1 MQVELVSNNQVLR
14 KINHGGQDY
23 IEAPPE
29 GAYQIRLTNNSP
41 HRCLAVVTVDG
52 LNVNDGTDGAYDGSG
67 YALDPW
73 RSITLKGWLRS
84 NSEVAAF
91 EFRPNE
97 GSYVNQTGRGTKN
110 TGIVGVAVFDEK
122 IRPVIAVPPPLII
135 EHHHHHPQPVVWP
148 IFPQVPRGPFWL
160 DYPQTICSSEPGVRG
175 LGDVPST
182 LSSVAPP
189 MTTASYSAGDGPAT
203 KGIRS
208 AAPRGGGPRTVKRS
222 ARVAPEGEVKTS
234 GSLDL
239 GTGYGSRQTQHTTF
253 VSFERASSSP
263 SFVVTLRYAV
273 RAKLAEWGVPV
284 DAPVAVAPAAPSAFP
299 AAPGFAQPPAGW
311 GG

>member
-1 MQVELVSNNQVLR
+1 MQVELISNNQVLR
-14 KINHGGQDY
+14 KINYGGQDY
-23 IEAPPE
+23 IEAPP
-29 GAYQIRLTNNSP
+29 GGSYQIRLTNNSP
-41 HRCLAVVTVDG
+41 HRRLAVVTVDG
-52 LNVNDGTDGAYDGSG
+52 LNINDGSDGAHDGSG

-73 RSITLKGWLRS
+73 RSIILEGWLRS
-84 NSEVAAF
+84 SSEVAAF

-97 GSYVNQTGRGTKN
+97 GSYANQSGRGTKN

-122 IRPVIAVPPPLII
+122 PRPVIVAPRIVERIV
-135 EHHHHHPQPVVWP
+135 ERHHYPWPV
-148 IFPQVPRGPFWL
+148 FPQVPRGPFWS
-160 DYPQTICSSEPGVRG
+160 DYPETICSSEPGTRG
-175 LGDVPST
+175 CSLGDVPS
-182 LSSVAPP
+182 
-189 MTTASYSAGDGPAT
+189 ASYSAGDGPAT
-203 KGIRS
+203 KGLRS
-208 AAPRGGGPRTVKRS
+208 AAPRSGGPRTVKRS
-222 ARVAPEGEVKTS
+222 AKVAASDGEVKTS

-284 DAPVAVAPAAPSAFP
+284 DAPVAVAPAAAPSAFP
-299 AAPGFAQPPAGW
+299 AAPGFAQPPVGW